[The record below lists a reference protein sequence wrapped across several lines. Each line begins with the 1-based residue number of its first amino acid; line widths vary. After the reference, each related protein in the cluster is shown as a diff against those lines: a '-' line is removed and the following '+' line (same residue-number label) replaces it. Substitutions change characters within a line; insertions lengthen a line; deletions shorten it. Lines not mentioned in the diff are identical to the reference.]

1 MLLLVLA
8 LIVTSAGCIPPG
20 SGAVGVFD
28 ESPQKAISIEVVDHT
43 MTVSERDKNSVITP
57 AVTEKLAPHLSGKK
71 LVRVEVNRLEKTGD
85 FTNFMTCF
93 TCTPLL
99 GAPYKHLTYTA
110 DVSLFISSPGGLT
123 VGPYRST
130 KNAREDG
137 GLFQKADPQRGV
149 AAALRKAVDDA
160 AYRAAKDKKKIMAA
174 LGSGTAGAPS
184 AGSIGQNQYPPSDV
198 DDVPA
203 FGAAVRDH
211 DVAVVIGLENYRRL
225 PASEFS
231 RNDARLM
238 KEYLKAL
245 GFQESNI
252 EYLTDDQA
260 TYGDIKKAVE
270 RWLPNR
276 VQPDSSVFIYY
287 SGHGAPDPVT
297 GDAYLVPYDGDPN
310 YIGVTG
316 YLLKSLY
323 EHLGKM
329 KVKEIAVVLDSCFSG
344 AGGRSVLAK
353 NARPLVMMTE
363 APVLASHLIVLSASE
378 GSQIS
383 TAIPGKGHGA
393 LTYFFLKALQDG
405 KQSLAEIYAYVKP
418 RVESEAKSLNVEQT
432 PQLLPGGDAGQ
443 RRFVIVK

>member
-1 MLLLVLA
+1 
-8 LIVTSAGCIPPG
+8 
-20 SGAVGVFD
+20 
-28 ESPQKAISIEVVDHT
+28 
-43 MTVSERDKNSVITP
+43 
-57 AVTEKLAPHLSGKK
+57 
-71 LVRVEVNRLEKTGD
+71 
-85 FTNFMTCF
+85 
-93 TCTPLL
+93 
-99 GAPYKHLTYTA
+99 
-110 DVSLFISSPGGLT
+110 
-123 VGPYRST
+123 
-130 KNAREDG
+130 
-137 GLFQKADPQRGV
+137 
-149 AAALRKAVDDA
+149 
-160 AYRAAKDKKKIMAA
+160 
-174 LGSGTAGAPS
+174 
-184 AGSIGQNQYPPSDV
+184 
-198 DDVPA
+198 
-203 FGAAVRDH
+203 
-211 DVAVVIGLENYRRL
+211 
-225 PASEFS
+225 
-231 RNDARLM
+231 M

-245 GFQESNI
+245 GFQERNI

-276 VQPDSSVFIYY
+276 VQPDSAVFIYY
-287 SGHGAPDPVT
+287 SGHGAPDPT
-297 GDAYLVPYDGDPN
+297 SGDAYLVPYDGDAD

-316 YLLKSLY
+316 YPLKSLY

-383 TAIPGKGHGA
+383 TAIPEKGHGA
-393 LTYFFLKALQDG
+393 LTYFFLKALQEG

-432 PQLLPGGDAGQ
+432 PRLLPGGDAGQ